1 MYAGRFTHVSEK
13 QYAEDMKGRQDYLPV
28 GEIPLPKRSTRGS
41 AGYDCVTPVRTVIPA
56 GGKAVIPTGIRCEM
70 QEGWMLMIVPRSGL
84 GMKHQVRLCNTV
96 GIIDG
101 DYAWAENEG
110 HIMVA
115 LRNPLERDLVL
126 EKGDRFCQGILLP
139 FGLAEEADD
148 FAQRKGGFGST
159 GI

>member
-1 MYAGRFTHVSEK
+1 
-13 QYAEDMKGRQDYLPV
+13 
-28 GEIPLPKRSTRGS
+28 
-41 AGYDCVTPVRTVIPA
+41 
-56 GGKAVIPTGIRCEM
+56 
-70 QEGWMLMIVPRSGL
+70 MLMIVPRSGL